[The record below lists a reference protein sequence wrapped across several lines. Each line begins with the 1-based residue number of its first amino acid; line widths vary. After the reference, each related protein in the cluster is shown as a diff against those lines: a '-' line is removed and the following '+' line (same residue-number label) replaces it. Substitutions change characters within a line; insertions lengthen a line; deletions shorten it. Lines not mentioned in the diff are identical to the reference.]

1 MPIIFGAVSH
11 MGLMLIKIWERNV
24 ITLNMKVRYVK
35 EQNSA
40 VIIYAIHVW
49 LTSHFRN
56 NVCTL
61 FLKTYQGK

>member
-1 MPIIFGAVSH
+1 
-11 MGLMLIKIWERNV
+11 MGKKCNYFKYEG
-24 ITLNMKVRYVK
+24 KVVK